1 MLEGPS
7 LLFFEKPQK
16 LIILLHGY
24 GDNAEN
30 FILLTKYFNDNNL
43 KANYFAPN
51 APSSLAEYPSGRQW
65 FNPYP
70 NGIHYNE
77 VGQNEKAIMEQ
88 ECKTST
94 RMLEEYINKLLSLN
108 NLSYQDCFLI
118 GFSQGAMIAFELGN
132 FMKKKFAGC
141 TMLSGRILSDY
152 NFNNNMFIN
161 TPLLIIHGDK
171 DEVVNPKYFA
181 EACKITKSYGFTV
194 EKHLMKDEGHTISP
208 QTLQITQNFIK
219 KYV

>member
-1 MLEGPS
+1 MLDGSS

-43 KANYFAPN
+43 KANYYAPN

-77 VGQNEKAIMEQ
+77 AGQNEKAIMKQ
-88 ECKTST
+88 ECKTSI
-94 RMLEEYINKLLSLN
+94 RMLEKYINKLLSLN

-132 FMKKKFAGC
+132 FMRKKFTGC
-141 TMLSGRILSDY
+141 TMLSGRVLSDY
-152 NFNNNMFIN
+152 KLCFYVSIFITLWPLVPTGSFFNNWLNVIYFLPIGFIIN
-161 TPLLIIHGDK
+161 DYK
-171 DEVVNPKYFA
+171 
-181 EACKITKSYGFTV
+181 
-194 EKHLMKDEGHTISP
+194 
-208 QTLQITQNFIK
+208 
-219 KYV
+219 